1 VRIGELSSRTGASR
15 RSLRYYEEQGL
26 VVSTR
31 SPSGQRHY
39 DDEQVRRVEL
49 IQTFFAA
56 GMSSRT
62 ILQMVPCMVASPS
75 VQASVQAMET
85 MDAERRRLT
94 SVIDDL
100 VTARVTLDGLI
111 QANDRYRADVS
122 SSPRSSASAS

>member
-1 VRIGELSSRTGASR
+1 VRIGELSNRTGASR

-39 DDEQVRRVEL
+39 DVEQVRRVEL
-49 IQTFFAA
+49 IQTFFTA

-62 ILQMVPCMVASPS
+62 ILQMVPCMVATPT
-75 VQASVQAMET
+75 VQASEQAMET

-94 SVIDDL
+94 SVIDSL
-100 VTARVTLDGLI
+100 VTARSTLDGLI
-111 QANDRYRADVS
+111 QANDRYRADLSGSRQSSVS
-122 SSPRSSASAS
+122 SS